1 MGVRERVRA
10 LERRATRW
18 PRWDE
23 CPRLRDPAV
32 RARCVEVQLQLQVE
46 AKGLEAIRHATRE
59 IMALF
64 VEKEDPER
72 AAAIRRNEVEVELDL
87 NGAQRRVLQA
97 AAQAVM
103 ALLEGGRRIGVTRG
117 NCSDRVFGS
126 PDALRSHWRAIP

>member
-1 MGVRERVRA
+1 MPPCSVW
-10 LERRATRW
+10 RRRKYSSSR
-18 PRWDE
+18 PI
-23 CPRLRDPAV
+23 LNSYPAV

-87 NGAQRRVLQA
+87 LRLR
-97 AAQAVM
+97 
-103 ALLEGGRRIGVTRG
+103 LLYAT
-117 NCSDRVFGS
+117 
-126 PDALRSHWRAIP
+126 